1 MLEQNMMMN
10 AAGIAIPHLRDE
22 HTGRTFGTALV
33 LAALL
38 HVAFGFY
45 FSRPH
50 RAAGGAGAVAEL
62 NMENVNFSDQN
73 IAPDAPVD
81 MSYRPEVASV
91 LPDAGG
97 GGADASKGP
106 VDMSQ
111 AKMDQSGLDLSA
123 PGEGGEVLKLGDNTK
138 GLDDLLALPKAGGSG
153 KPGVGGYRIK
163 TYPPT
168 VPFFKV
174 EVKPKP
180 ISVPVPVYPEMVRSA
195 GVEGTAFVEA
205 LLDLDGSVM
214 DARMLKSS
222 GNQMLDAAA
231 VEAALRAKFTPAKQR
246 DKPVR
251 VWISIPYRFTL
262 K

>member
-1 MLEQNMMMN
+1 MAEQSMMS
-10 AAGIAIPHLRDE
+10 AAGISIPHLRDD
-22 HTGRTFGTALV
+22 HTGRTFAAAIA

-38 HVAFGFY
+38 HVVFALY
-45 FSRPH
+45 FTRPH
-50 RAAGGAGAVAEL
+50 RGGGGSGGVTADL

-73 IAPDAPVD
+73 MAPEGPVD
-81 MSYRPEVASV
+81 MSYRPEVANV

-97 GGADASKGP
+97 GGDAASKGP
-106 VDMSQ
+106 ADMSQ
-111 AKMDQSGLDLSA
+111 AKIDEGVVLDN
-123 PGEGGEVLKLGDNTK
+123 GGGGDVLKIGGPTK
-138 GLDDLLALPKAGGSG
+138 SLDDLLSSDKAAGGTG
-153 KPGVGGYRIK
+153 RPGGYRIK

-174 EVKPKP
+174 EVKPQP
-180 ISVPVPVYPEMVRSA
+180 VNVPVPDYPNTVRDA
-195 GVEGTAFVEA
+195 GIEGTAVVEA

-222 GNQMLDAAA
+222 GNQMLDASAI
-231 VEAALRAKFTPAKQR
+231 EAALKAKFTPAKQR

>member
-1 MLEQNMMMN
+1 MPEQSMMMN

-22 HTGRTFGTALV
+22 HTARTFGTALV

-38 HVAFGFY
+38 HVGFAFY

-50 RAAGGAGAVAEL
+50 RAGGGGAGAVADL

-73 IAPDAPVD
+73 MAPEGPVD
-81 MSYRPEVASV
+81 MSYRPEVANV

-97 GGADASKGP
+97 GEAASGPSNAGANAKIDAN
-106 VDMSQ
+106 
-111 AKMDQSGLDLSA
+111 AIAMD
-123 PGEGGEVLKLGDNTK
+123 EGGGGDVIKIGDGK
-138 GLDDLLALPKAGGSG
+138 GLEDILALPKAGGSG
-153 KPGVGGYRIK
+153 TGKPGVGYRIK

-174 EVKPKP
+174 EVRPTP
-180 ISVPVPVYPEMVRSA
+180 VSVPVPDYPSTVRDA
-195 GVEGTAFVEA
+195 GIEGTAVVEA

-222 GNQMLDAAA
+222 GNQMLDASA
-231 VEAALRAKFTPAKQR
+231 VEAALKAKFTPAKQR
-246 DKPVR
+246 DKAVR

>member
-1 MLEQNMMMN
+1 MREQSIMMN
-10 AAGIAIPHLRDE
+10 AAGITIPHLRDE

-38 HVAFGFY
+38 HVAFAFY
-45 FSRPH
+45 FTRPH
-50 RAAGGAGAVAEL
+50 RAGGGAGAIADL

-73 IAPDAPVD
+73 IAPDGPVD
-81 MSYRPEVASV
+81 MSYRPEVANLG

-97 GGADASKGP
+97 GADAAKGP

-111 AKMDQSGLDLSA
+111 AKIDQSGLDLSA

-153 KPGVGGYRIK
+153 KGGVGGYRIK

-180 ISVPVPVYPEMVRSA
+180 INIPVPTYPEIVRTA
-195 GVEGTAFVEA
+195 GIEGTAFVEA

-222 GNQMLDAAA
+222 GNQMLDASAI
-231 VEAALRAKFTPAKQR
+231 EASLRAKFTPAKQR